1 MDKRSWVEVSFFLPG
16 EQAESVA
23 EILDRYAH
31 QGVVIERD
39 MQSSDK
45 NHMKVFAYL
54 LDDDTLEQNKLEIE
68 KAIFYLGKILPV
80 PAPTY
85 RPIRDQDWMAAWRQ
99 FYKPVTVGEKLIIIP
114 AWYDEKKSS
123 DTRTRIPIRINPGM
137 AFGTGT
143 HPTTQLSLELLEH
156 HLQPGQTMIDVGC
169 GSGILSIA
177 GILLGAT
184 HSVAVDVS
192 QAAVL
197 STHENN
203 ALNKVEEKIE
213 VAKASVSEIKAGK
226 FAYQKAPLVVANIL
240 LKVLED
246 LFDIGLGELVDKN
259 GHLLISGILVDQIG
273 TIEEKAR
280 ANGFTR
286 SESILQDDWAGIAF
300 TKI

>member
-1 MDKRSWVEVSFFLPG
+1 VDKHGWVEVSFLLPG

-23 EILDRYAH
+23 EILNRYAH

-39 MQSSDK
+39 MQSNDK
-45 NHMKVFAYL
+45 NQMKVFAYL
-54 LDDDTLEQNKLEIE
+54 TDDNTLEHNKLEIE

-99 FYKPVTVGEKLIIIP
+99 FYKPVDIGQKLFIIP
-114 AWYDEKKSS
+114 AWYDEKKIADS
-123 DTRTRIPIRINPGM
+123 RIPIRINPGM

-143 HPTTQLSLELLEH
+143 HPTTQLSLELLERY
-156 HLQPGQTMIDVGC
+156 LQPEQTMIDVGC

-184 HSVAVDVS
+184 HSIAVDVS
-192 QAAVL
+192 QAAIL

-203 ALNKVEEKIE
+203 ALNKVKDKIE
-213 VAKASVSEIKAGK
+213 VAQASVDEIKAGK
-226 FAYQKAPLVVANIL
+226 FSYRKAPLVIANIL
-240 LKVLED
+240 LKILEE
-246 LFDIGLGELVDKN
+246 LFDIGLGDLVDDE
-259 GHLLISGILVDQIG
+259 GTLLVSGILVDQINI
-273 TIEEKAR
+273 IEEKAW

-286 SESILQDDWAGIAF
+286 VDSSIQGDWAGLAF
-300 TKI
+300 KKN

>member
-1 MDKRSWVEVSFFLPG
+1 VDKHSWVEVSFLLPG

-23 EILDRYAH
+23 EILNRYAH

-39 MQSSDK
+39 MQSNDK
-45 NHMKVFAYL
+45 NQMKVFAYL
-54 LDDDTLEQNKLEIE
+54 LDDNTLEHNKLEIE

-99 FYKPVTVGEKLIIIP
+99 FYKPVDIGYKLLIIP
-114 AWYDEKKSS
+114 AWYDEKKIV
-123 DTRTRIPIRINPGM
+123 DARIPIRINPGM

-156 HLQPGQTMIDVGC
+156 YLQPEQTMIDVGC

-184 HSVAVDVS
+184 HSIAVDVS

-203 ALNKVEEKIE
+203 ALNKVEDKIE
-213 VAKASVSEIKAGK
+213 VAKASVNEVKAGN
-226 FAYQKAPLVVANIL
+226 FSYQKAPLVVANIL

-246 LFDIGLGELVDKN
+246 LFDIGMGDLVN
-259 GHLLISGILVDQIG
+259 AEGILLISGILVDQMDS
-273 TIEEKAR
+273 IEEKAR
-280 ANGFTR
+280 TNGFTR
-286 SESILQDDWAGIAF
+286 VDSIVQDDWVGLAF
-300 TKI
+300 KKN

>member
-1 MDKRSWVEVSFFLPG
+1 MDKHSWVEVSFLLPG

-23 EILDRYAH
+23 EILNRYAH

-39 MQSSDK
+39 MQSNDK
-45 NHMKVFAYL
+45 NQMKVFAYL
-54 LDDDTLEQNKLEIE
+54 LDDNTLEHNKLEIE

-99 FYKPVTVGEKLIIIP
+99 FYKPVDIGHKLLIIP
-114 AWYDEKKSS
+114 AWYDEKKIA
-123 DTRTRIPIRINPGM
+123 DARIPIRINPGM

-156 HLQPGQTMIDVGC
+156 YLQPEQTMIDVGC

-184 HSVAVDVS
+184 HSIAVDVS

-203 ALNKVEEKIE
+203 ALNKVEDKIE
-213 VAKASVSEIKAGK
+213 VAKASVSEVKAGN
-226 FAYQKAPLVVANIL
+226 FSYQKAPLVVANIL

-246 LFDIGLGELVDKN
+246 LFDVGMGDLVNDE
-259 GHLLISGILVDQIG
+259 GILLISGILVDQIDI
-273 TIEEKAR
+273 IEEKAR

-286 SESILQDDWAGIAF
+286 VDSIVQDDWAGLAF
-300 TKI
+300 KKN